1 MSKVVGFALIL
12 AGLGV
17 GVFAIAPSDNLVE
30 QSQEA
35 SSPTSGPVVM
45 PEKCR
50 APSTSLATHWL
61 VLSFHKGIE
70 NCVGLL
76 DRQARVHAIDE
87 RFHGATCGLR
97 PDPTYVPLIATHAP

>member
-1 MSKVVGFALIL
+1 GWGRRTSSATDSGKRRLLARRSRRCGFALYMRKQD
-12 AGLGV
+12 AG
-17 GVFAIAPSDNLVE
+17 DT
-30 QSQEA
+30 A
-35 SSPTSGPVVM
+35 SIGALHF
-45 PEKCR
+45 CG
-50 APSTSLATHWL
+50 STSLATHWL

-70 NCVGLL
+70 NYVGLL